1 MGLEKKYWRKICK
14 IVLGLG
20 LVVILAGGLV
30 AVYRIS
36 IAQYFLEQ
44 VAQQAKVPHFKAQ
57 IVDISYNK
65 ISLEELAAGDAAEF
79 SLGSLQLNFDLIELW
94 RGGVLEVNIDR
105 LKLSLDVT
113 GNKPLL
119 GSLGALLSGEGDGVA
134 RAMPTLPFQPQ
145 VHLTN
150 SELNITA
157 EPGLIYLPLAAEVI
171 GTSEDNVQGWV
182 SFEGGKLGDSE
193 PEEFSLSMIFSSSDL
208 QLDWDIN
215 WQEIGFEG
223 EGAASLFL
231 DDPGLNWNIFG
242 NIAGSLPVAFLGK
255 NAPAVKSINGEIKLD
270 GVGEISVFGAVPKRW
285 RSAIEPLLIGLNSAT
300 ADLSVETQT
309 RILLHNG
316 VLIESNIPLEIM
328 QKGEKTLIGLYQDA
342 VYSVV
347 GLEAD
352 QSLSPEIRS
361 LLGTEFS
368 GEVLKDGTS
377 VSFQLTDEQPYTGE
391 ISGKAE
397 GQTGFDLEYKGAV
410 SGYVDQGL
418 SFLNGTQGTLELV
431 ASKIALPQV
440 NAAEVSINVDALY
453 DNLEGWKGGWKS
465 AFRDL
470 IVEQQGVRS
479 KEYLQASSRGIEG
492 RYRLNENVLSVAE
505 GHGNILVSSLFLPE
519 KLEATSPISVDVE
532 RFDTTIELPSSANDA
547 VILKELNVN
556 ASVEALNVHLIEAR
570 QKVSAMG
577 LQAGLAGGS
586 DDVWRVKAAIREVIL
601 PGLKLK
607 FGKVSSTFTTPFTPL
622 GLPDDISK
630 TPFEANMRGQ
640 VKSEDEALALP
651 EGQFS
656 AAFKGNLQKVKV
668 DVEAGLLEGATL
680 LTLKGKISPRTLDGA
695 FDVVLP
701 ELLFTEGGIQP
712 ATFSPVLSDVK
723 VQSGTFSGNAEIV
736 VKNGKPDGHGYI
748 NLDIDEALISDLP
761 VRGLE
766 GRFFFQG
773 ITEPSLP
780 PGQSLKIKE
789 LDAGVPLTNIALLF
803 GASLEQDQP
812 VVDLRNAGLNIAGG
826 QVQLKPDIFHV
837 LEENLNLEVQVSELD
852 VKELFALIGR
862 KDLSGTGLLSGQIPI
877 RLEGEQVVIKGGHLS
892 TDGPGVLQIRSQVIA
907 DALASGGE
915 QVGLLIKA
923 LQNFNYTE
931 LTLDIE
937 KPLNGAAQVKLG
949 ISGANKDVLE
959 GHAFRLNINLE
970 TRIEPL
976 LEVLLQGQ
984 KISKGLVSGFLK
996 KR

>member
-1 MGLEKKYWRKICK
+1 MGSKKNYWRKISK
-14 IVLGLG
+14 IILGLG
-20 LVVILAGGLV
+20 FILILAGGLL

-44 VAQQAKVPHFKAQ
+44 VAQQAKIPHFKAQ
-57 IVDISYNK
+57 VVDISYNK
-65 ISLEELAAGDAAEF
+65 ISLEKLAAGEAAEF
-79 SLGSLQLNFDLIELW
+79 SLGSLQLNFDLVELW
-94 RGGVLEVNIDR
+94 RGGALEVNIDR

-113 GNKPLL
+113 GKKPLL
-119 GSLGALLSGEGDGVA
+119 GSLDVLLSGEGDGEA
-134 RAMPTLPFQPQ
+134 SAMPTLPFQPE

-157 EPGLIYLPLAAEVI
+157 EPGLIHLPLAAEAI
-171 GTSEDNVQGWV
+171 GTSEDNIQGWI

-193 PEEFSLSMIFSSSDL
+193 PEGFSLSMIFSSSDL

-231 DDPGLNWNIFG
+231 DDPGLNWNVFG
-242 NIAGSLPVAFLGK
+242 NITGSLPVAFLGK
-255 NAPAVKSINGEIKLD
+255 NAPAVKTINGEIKLD
-270 GVGEISVFGAVPKRW
+270 GVGEVRVSGPVPERW
-285 RSAIEPLLIGLNSAT
+285 RLAVGPLLTGLNTAT
-300 ADLSVETQT
+300 ADLSVDTQT
-309 RILLHNG
+309 RILLHTG
-316 VLIESNIPLEIM
+316 VSIESNIPLNIK
-328 QKGEKTLIGLYQDA
+328 QKGEETRLRLYQDA

-352 QSLSPEIRS
+352 QSLPPEIHD
-361 LLGTEFS
+361 LLGNQIS
-368 GEVLKDGTS
+368 GEVLKEGTKL
-377 VSFQLTDEQPYTGE
+377 SFRLMDEHPYTGE
-391 ISGKAE
+391 VSGRAK
-397 GQTGFDLEYKGAV
+397 GQTGFELSYNGAV
-410 SGYVDQGL
+410 SGHVDQGL
-418 SFLNGTQGTLELV
+418 GLLSGTKGELELV
-431 ASKIALPQV
+431 ASNIALPQIK
-440 NAAEVSINVDALY
+440 AAEISFQVGALY
-453 DNLEGWKGGWKS
+453 NNLEGWNGDWKS
-465 AFRDL
+465 TFKGL
-470 IVEQQGVRS
+470 IVPQQGDGS
-479 KEYLQASSRGIEG
+479 KKYVKASSRGFEG
-492 RYRLNENVLSVAE
+492 KYQLNENVLSVAE
-505 GHGNILVSSLFLPE
+505 GHGNILVSSLFLPG
-519 KLEATSPISVDVE
+519 KLEATSPVSISVQ
-532 RFDTTIELPSSANDA
+532 RFGSTLVLPSLANDR
-547 VILKELNVN
+547 VTLKEMNAK
-556 ASVEALNVHLIEAR
+556 ASVETLKVNLIEAK
-570 QKVSAMG
+570 QKISFAR
-577 LQAGLAGGS
+577 LEAGLTGGS
-586 DDVWRVKAAIREVIL
+586 DNVWRVKSTIKEALAPDL
-601 PGLKLK
+601 NLKI
-607 FGKVSSTFTTPFTPL
+607 GKLTSVFTTPFTPL

-630 TPFEANMRGQ
+630 TPFEARVRGQ

-656 AAFKGNLQKVKV
+656 AEVKGSLQKVKLQ
-668 DVEAGLLEGATL
+668 VEAGLLEGATL
-680 LTLKGKISPRTLDGA
+680 LAVEGQITPSSLDGA
-695 FDVVLP
+695 FDVVIP
-701 ELLFTEGGIQP
+701 KLLFTEGGIQP

-723 VQSGTFSGNAEIV
+723 VQSGTFSGHAEIAL
-736 VKNGKPDGHGYI
+736 KNGKPDGHGYI

-780 PGQSLKIKE
+780 PGQSLKITE
-789 LDAGVPLTNIALLF
+789 LDAGVPLTDIELLF
-803 GASLEQDQP
+803 GAYLEQGQP

-826 QVQLKPDIFHV
+826 QVYLKPGIFQV
-837 LEENLNLEVQVSELD
+837 LEEKQSLEVQVNKLD

-862 KDLSGTGLLSGQIPI
+862 DDLSGTGLLSGQIPI

-892 TDGPGVLQIRSQVIA
+892 TDGPGVLQIRSQVVA

-915 QVGLLIKA
+915 QVELLIKA
-923 LQNFNYTE
+923 LQNFHYTE

-949 ISGANKDVLE
+949 ISGANKNVLE
-959 GHAFRLNINLE
+959 GHPFRLNINLE